1 MPQDFRPD
9 PIADYVEWADN
20 RLNPGYFL
28 GGRIPPYLRKA
39 SLGRRARRLAGMA
52 LAIEA
57 LVYLAAGAAFLVE
70 APDGPSGLELLLLA
84 AFPALLACA
93 AVQMWRSPTR
103 PRRGRVAHH

>member
-57 LVYLAAGAAFLVE
+57 LVYMAAGAALLVE
-70 APDGPSGLELLLLA
+70 APDGPSGLELLLFA
-84 AFPALLACA
+84 AFSALLACA

-103 PRRGRVAHH
+103 SRHRRIAHR